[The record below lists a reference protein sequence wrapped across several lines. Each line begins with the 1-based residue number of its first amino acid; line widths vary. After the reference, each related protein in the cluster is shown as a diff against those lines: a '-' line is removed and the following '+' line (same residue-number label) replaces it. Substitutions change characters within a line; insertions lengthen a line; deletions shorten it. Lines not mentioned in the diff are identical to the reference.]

1 MLNPEL
7 QKSSVWQNEE
17 RYSQMID
24 EIQDY
29 AIILLSPEGIIQNWN
44 TGAYKIKGYTAD
56 EIVGQ
61 SLQTFYTPEDRA
73 RQLPQSLLDEARL
86 NGRALHEGWRVR
98 KDGSHFW
105 GSIVI
110 TALHDKNGHVTG
122 FMKITRDLTERKEA
136 EDRQLRYTQHL
147 EEQRRAEEQYHKMID
162 EIQDY
167 AILLLD
173 KEGNIQNWNTGA
185 EKIKGYT
192 AEEIIGKNFSIFYT
206 PEDRASRLPFRLLDI
221 ARDTSRATHEGWR
234 VRKDGTK
241 FWGNIVITA
250 LHDDQNNVIGF
261 SKVTRDLTER
271 KLAEDR
277 LKQYALQLEQKN
289 QELEEF
295 SYVASHDL
303 KEPLRKI
310 VTFGD
315 LLQHSIRDSATE
327 KAANYVGRMQDA
339 ARRMMQLIEDL
350 LEFSLIG
357 KREHSFEPTDLNQVL
372 ERVLQDLEGTIQK
385 QNAVVNADALPTL
398 AANPLQMHQLFQN
411 LISNALKF
419 NNKEKPIITITYKPA
434 GTPEYPAHEITVQD
448 NGIGFDPAEATR
460 IFEAFRRLHG
470 RLEYAGSGIGLAI
483 CKKIVDLYHG
493 TITATGE
500 KEKGAAFTITL
511 PNEPPEPLAN

>member
-44 TGAYKIKGYTAD
+44 TGAHKIKGYTAD
-56 EIVGQ
+56 EIIGQ
-61 SLQTFYTPEDRA
+61 SLQTFYTPEDKA
-73 RQLPQSLLDEARL
+73 KQLPQSLLDEARL
-86 NGRALHEGWRVR
+86 NGRALHEGWRIR
-98 KDGSHFW
+98 KDGSRFW

-110 TALHDKNGHVTG
+110 TALHDKNANVTG

-136 EDRQLRYTQHL
+136 EDRQLRYTQYL
-147 EEQRRAEEQYHKMID
+147 EEQRRAEERYHKMID

-173 KEGNIQNWNTGA
+173 KDGNIQNWNTGA

-192 AEEIIGKNFSIFYT
+192 AEDIIGKNFSIFYT
-206 PEDRASRLPFRLLDI
+206 SEDRASNLPFRLLGV
-221 ARDTSRATHEGWR
+221 AKDTGRATHEGWR

-241 FWGNIVITA
+241 FWGSIVITA
-250 LHDDQNNVIGF
+250 LHNDNNEVIGY

-315 LLQHSIRDSATE
+315 LLQHNVKDSTDE
-327 KAANYVGRMQDA
+327 KMVNYVVRMQDA

-357 KREHSFEPTDLNQVL
+357 KREQSFEPTDLNHVL
-372 ERVLQDLEGTIQK
+372 EHVLQDVEGSIQK
-385 QNAVVNADALPTL
+385 QHAVVNADTLPTL
-398 AANPLQMHQLFQN
+398 VANPLQMHQLFQN
-411 LISNALKF
+411 LVSNALKF
-419 NNKEKPIITITYKPA
+419 NDKEKPVISITYKPA
-434 GTPEYPAHEITVQD
+434 GTPDNPAHEIRVHD
-448 NGIGFDPAEATR
+448 NGIGFEPAEATR

-483 CKKIVDLYHG
+483 CKKIVELHHG
-493 TITATGE
+493 AILATGE
-500 KEKGAAFTITL
+500 KEKGATFIITL
-511 PNEPPEPLAN
+511 PNEQPASIS